1 MEIMP
6 MKKNLLFIPLIAVLL
21 NITSCKSTPKDAVLL
36 KFNLAKGS
44 KYKFAMDVDMT
55 MNQKN
60 EGKDVNMKNSIATIY
75 DFEVTGDSAGWKT
88 VLSTIGKVGMDMDAM
103 GGKMHF
109 DTDMP
114 ADTTTP
120 AGIMAKVFTALKGAK
135 FSFIINDD
143 GEISKVIGVEEMAER
158 MAAGLPHSDRLSES
172 LKGSGFDEES
182 IKQNMQQ
189 AFAAY
194 PGKPVKPGD
203 SWSKSMNQKVQGL
216 NVKLHYDFTLESV
229 NGDDA
234 VIKVSSKLSS
244 LHDGAV
250 DGTKVNMGGT
260 SKGIMH
266 YSLATGMT
274 TDATTDMDLTMK
286 VSVQGMDIPMRMNL
300 KTMMKGKKI

>member
-1 MEIMP
+1 MEIIP
-6 MKKNLLFIPLIAVLL
+6 MKKNILFISIVALVS
-21 NITSCKSTPKDAVLL
+21 ITSCKSTSKDTVLL

-60 EGKDVNMKNSIATIY
+60 EGKDVNMRNSIATSY
-75 DFEVTGDSAGWKT
+75 DFEVTSDSAGWKT
-88 VLSTIGKVGMDMDAM
+88 VLSTIDKFGMDMDAM

-114 ADTTTP
+114 VDTTTP

-135 FSFIINDD
+135 FSFIVNEN
-143 GEISKVIGVEEMAER
+143 GEITRVIGVEEMAER
-158 MAAGLPHSDRLSES
+158 MSAGLPHPEELSQS
-172 LKGSGFDEES
+172 LRGSGFDEES

-216 NVKLHYDFTLESV
+216 NVKLDYDFTLEAV

-234 VIKVSSKLSS
+234 VIKVISKLNS
-244 LHDGAV
+244 LHDGTIN
-250 DGTKVNMGGT
+250 GTNVNMGGT
-260 SKGIMH
+260 STGMMH
-266 YSLATGMT
+266 YSLATGMA
-274 TDATTDMDLTMK
+274 TDATTDMNLTMK
-286 VSVQGMDIPMRMNL
+286 VSAQGMEIPMQMKI